1 MCVSHTAGAED
12 DSSPLILLVEDDA
25 DLARLLTEVLS
36 REIFEGVQASYQV
49 KRAVSAEAA
58 KLLLRSTPPVV
69 CIVEHH
75 PPVINGFTLHD
86 HLCAIYATERIPMLL
101 IVNDLPQRELAWW
114 QFTSLQKPFDLEH
127 FIQVIQ
133 VMIGVRG

>member
-1 MCVSHTAGAED
+1 MGVSESGGEED
-12 DSSPLILLVEDDA
+12 DSCAMILLVEDDA

-58 KLLLRSTPPVV
+58 KLLLRSTPPAV